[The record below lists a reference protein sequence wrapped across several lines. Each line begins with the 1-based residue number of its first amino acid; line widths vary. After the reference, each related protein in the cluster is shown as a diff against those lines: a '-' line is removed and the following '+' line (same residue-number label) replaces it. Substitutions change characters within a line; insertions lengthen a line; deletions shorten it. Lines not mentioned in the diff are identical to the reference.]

1 MGNKQVVTTKLSDLC
16 ELIVD
21 CPHSTP
27 EWTDSGFIVLRNQN
41 IRNGSLDLSS
51 PSFTDENGYNSRIK
65 RAVPQA
71 GDIVL
76 TREAPMGEVCLIP
89 EGLQCCLGQRQVL
102 LRPMKGM
109 SGEYLFWALQ
119 SPFVRH
125 QISWSEGTGTT
136 VSNIRIP
143 VLKAFEIPRWFE
155 NEPQIASHLS
165 AIKNKITLN
174 QKINQTL
181 EQMAQALF
189 KSWFVDFDPVVDNA
203 LDAGFFEQDLALPDE
218 LLRRAE
224 ARRAVREHG
233 DFKPLPD
240 ATRQL
245 FPAAFEECAEPSLGL
260 GGWVPKGWVAATFS
274 DLADVVM
281 GQSPK
286 GDAYNSNGIGTPLI
300 NGPVEFGEY
309 HPVKSK
315 WTTSTTKMSEKNDLI
330 VCVRGSTT
338 GRYVIS
344 DGEYCL
350 GRGVCAV
357 RGGLIQPFITYQFK
371 SNITTLLGLATGST
385 FPSWSGPLL
394 KKHIVLKPSAGPI
407 KKFCAIAG
415 SNLKKMGDLDV
426 ENLALSELRETLL
439 PKLISGELSLD
450 QIQSDLTKEGMA

>member
-27 EWTDSGFIVLRNQN
+27 EWTGSGFIVLRNQN

-89 EGLQCCLGQRQVL
+89 EGLKCCLGQRQVL
-102 LRPMKGM
+102 LRPKRDV

-155 NEPQIASHLS
+155 SEPQIASHLS

-181 EQMAQALF
+181 EQMAQTLF

-203 LDAGFFEQDLALPDE
+203 LDAGFFEQDLAFPDE
-218 LLRRAE
+218 LLCRAE
-224 ARRAVREHG
+224 TRRKVREQR
-233 DFKPLPD
+233 DFKPLPES
-240 ATRQL
+240 TRQL
-245 FPAAFEECAEPSLGL
+245 FPAAFDECDEPCLGL
-260 GGWVPKGWVAATFS
+260 RGWVPKGWMTAPLTTIANIVYGKNLPKSQINNEGYPVYGGNGVIGSYSKYLYKDPQVLISCRGAASGKVHWTKPFCF
-274 DLADVVM
+274 VTN
-281 GQSPK
+281 
-286 GDAYNSNGIGTPLI
+286 NSLI
-300 NGPVEFGEY
+300 IEER
-309 HPVKSK
+309 
-315 WTTSTTKMSEKNDLI
+315 
-330 VCVRGSTT
+330 CVNSL
-338 GRYVIS
+338 YIY
-344 DGEYCL
+344 YCL
-350 GRGVCAV
+350 LQQDLTNLTSGSAQPQMTIANLNPVNLLLPENE
-357 RGGLIQPFITYQFK
+357 LI
-371 SNITTLLGLATGST
+371 ST
-385 FPSWSGPLL
+385 FVRHAQDLQTNCEAREFESETL
-394 KKHIVLKPSAGPI
+394 
-407 KKFCAIAG
+407 
-415 SNLKKMGDLDV
+415 SNLRD
-426 ENLALSELRETLL
+426 TLL
-439 PKLISGELSLD
+439 PKLISGELRLD
-450 QIQSDLTKEGMA
+450 NIKAAQTKEEVA